1 MRSMTLRDK
10 AAQLV
15 FVPFYGEAPNTRS
28 QEYQKYLR
36 WVRTLHVG
44 GLVLVNRVRN
54 GAVEHAEPFAMAT
67 FLNRMQKASRLPLL
81 VAGDF
86 ERGDSMR
93 VASETKFPH
102 AMAFA
107 ATRDLALSRKEGAVT
122 ARQARALG
130 VPWILAPVVDV
141 NNNPDNPIISIR
153 SYGENPD
160 DVSAH
165 TRAFIEGAHSATHE
179 PVLVTAKHF
188 PGHGDASTDTH
199 MALGVLTAD
208 KARLEAVELPPFR
221 AAIAAGVDT
230 VMTAHLAV
238 PALDA
243 PEIPATLSRAILTG
257 LLRDEMGFHGLIVTD
272 AMDMNGISKHWSTGQ
287 AAVKALEAGVDI
299 LLMPSNPEQAVD
311 AVVRAVQ
318 SGTLSRQRI
327 DDSVSRVLAAKVRV
341 GLNRRRFIDADAAMD
356 ELDLPEDLALVQ
368 EVADRAVTLV
378 KNDGPLVPLKS
389 ASACFLVLPES
400 RYGAQGKAFA
410 AEVRKRSPNA
420 QILTLDPAATDSD
433 FDKAAATA
441 KSCDVVVVAAY
452 ATVAAYRGSTALAGG
467 YPKFLLSILLAS
479 ERPVVLAVLGNPYL
493 LRSFPAATA
502 SLTTYSTVP
511 ASELAAV
518 KALFGEIPIQGH
530 LPVTIPGIAK
540 YGDGIQLAH

>member
-1 MRSMTLRDK
+1 MTLRDK
-10 AAQLV
+10 VAQLV
-15 FVPFYGEAPNTRS
+15 FVPFYGEAPNSRS

-36 WVRTLHVG
+36 LVRSLHVG

-54 GAVEHAEPFAMAT
+54 GTVEHAEPFAMAT
-67 FLNRMQKASRLPLL
+67 FLNRMQKAARVPLL

-102 AMAFA
+102 AMAFG

-165 TRAFIEGAHSATHE
+165 VRAFIEGAHSATPD

-188 PGHGDASTDTH
+188 PGHGDASVDTH

-208 KARLEAVELPPFR
+208 KARLDAVELPPFR

-243 PEIPATLSRAILTG
+243 PEIPATLSRAMLTG
-257 LLRDEMGFHGLIVTD
+257 LLREEMGFHGLIVTD

-287 AAVKALEAGVDI
+287 AAVKALEAGADI
-299 LLMPSNPEQAVD
+299 LLMPSNPETAVD

-318 SGTLSRQRI
+318 SGALSRQRI

-341 GLNRRRFIDADAAMD
+341 GLNRRRFINADSAMD

-378 KNDGPLVPLKS
+378 KNDGPLVPLKN
-389 ASACFLVLPES
+389 ASTCFLVLPES
-400 RYGAQGKAFA
+400 CCGGQGKAFA

-420 QILTLDPAATDSD
+420 QILTLDPAASDAD
-433 FDKAAATA
+433 FDKALATA
-441 KSCDVVVVAAY
+441 QTCDVAVVAAY
-452 ATVAAYRGSTALAGG
+452 ATVAAYRGSTALPGG
-467 YPKFLLSILLAS
+467 YPKFLGTLLES
-479 ERPVVLAVLGNPYL
+479 GRPVVLAVLGNPYV

-518 KALFGEIPIQGH
+518 KALFGEIAIQGR
-530 LPVTIPGIAK
+530 LPVTIPGVAK
-540 YGDGIQLAH
+540 YGDGIQIAH